1 MNNSKDNNKINLE
14 DVDLSV
20 TADNDDTELSE
31 DIEMVNLT
39 FEDGSTSNYEII
51 AKFDVDD
58 ITYVAL
64 LPEDDEED
72 SDVIVYRY
80 VEDGNDVELNEI
92 TDEDEFNRVADVL
105 DEILDDLEFNSED

>member
-20 TADNDDTELSE
+20 TTDNDDTDLSE

-58 ITYVAL
+58 ITYAAL